1 MPRDNRC
8 QEGIDAQREK
18 MPRDKRC
25 QEGIDAK
32 REKNTQRDHCRAHHM
47 SAHHMTSHCITWHD
61 TTQAITSHQ
70 MTWPPHQVTWHA
82 SKQVTSPP
90 WNSKR
95 LVHSKEM
102 VWASRWSVALRTF
115 YRQIL
120 SLLHSSFFFWN
131 FRPRLARELLV
142 NLCNFAIEIYI
153 YSTSCTS
160 ITTLLTT
167 LFLKSNQAGTAIH
180 RAHARRVSLQS
191 SFI

>member
-1 MPRDNRC
+1 
-8 QEGIDAQREK
+8 
-18 MPRDKRC
+18 
-25 QEGIDAK
+25 
-32 REKNTQRDHCRAHHM
+32 M

-70 MTWPPHQVTWHA
+70 MTWPPHQMTWHA

-90 WNSKR
+90 WNSRR

-120 SLLHSSFFFWN
+120 SLLYSSFFLWN

-142 NLCNFAIEIYI
+142 YIALLWIMEMNKKVVKRDNETMTNRSRIERFLQHLDLYSV
-153 YSTSCTS
+153 YSTHTGVGN
-160 ITTLLTT
+160 L
-167 LFLKSNQAGTAIH
+167 
-180 RAHARRVSLQS
+180 RRTRY
-191 SFI
+191 

>member
-1 MPRDNRC
+1 
-8 QEGIDAQREK
+8 
-18 MPRDKRC
+18 
-25 QEGIDAK
+25 
-32 REKNTQRDHCRAHHM
+32 M

-70 MTWPPHQVTWHA
+70 MTWPPHQMTWHA

-90 WNSKR
+90 WNSRR

-120 SLLHSSFFFWN
+120 SLLYGSFSFWS

-142 NLCNFAIEIYI
+142 WLYNYNIYTLNFTHVVCVFCSMRSARC
-153 YSTSCTS
+153 SCT
-160 ITTLLTT
+160 I
-167 LFLKSNQAGTAIH
+167 
-180 RAHARRVSLQS
+180 LQS
-191 SFI
+191 RQSWTSFCSRWYHSGWETISLTHNRPRVIAKSDAL